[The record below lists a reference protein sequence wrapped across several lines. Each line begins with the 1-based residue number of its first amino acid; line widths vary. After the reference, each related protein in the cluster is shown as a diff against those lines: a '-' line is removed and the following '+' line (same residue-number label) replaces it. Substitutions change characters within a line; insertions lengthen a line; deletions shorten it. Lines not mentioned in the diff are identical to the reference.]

1 VVLLADER
9 CVPVDHQDRNERLV
23 REVLLTGQ
31 AEQAQFL
38 SLMPTPDDAT
48 VNIEGLSSFLSSLP
62 RFDVVLLGMGEDGHT
77 ASLFPCASALKDG
90 LTTDDAA
97 QNTRPKTASHARVS
111 MSRRRLQAAD
121 HGVIH
126 ITGEQKKTVLE
137 LASERDEEMRYPIT
151 AFLGSSG
158 FDCWWAP

>member
-1 VVLLADER
+1 VLLADER

-23 REVLLTGQ
+23 REVLLTGK

-38 SLMPTPDDAT
+38 SLMPTRDDAT
-48 VNIEGLSSFLSSLP
+48 VNIEALSSLLSSLP
-62 RFDVVLLGMGEDGHT
+62 RFDVVLLGMGEDAHT

-90 LTTDDAA
+90 LTTDEGALITLPKNAA
-97 QNTRPKTASHARVS
+97 HARVS
-111 MSRRRLQAAD
+111 MSRRRLQAVD

-126 ITGEQKKTVLE
+126 ITGETKKTILE
-137 LASERDEEMRYPIT
+137 RAVERGDETRYPIT
-151 AFLGSSG
+151 AFWGPSG